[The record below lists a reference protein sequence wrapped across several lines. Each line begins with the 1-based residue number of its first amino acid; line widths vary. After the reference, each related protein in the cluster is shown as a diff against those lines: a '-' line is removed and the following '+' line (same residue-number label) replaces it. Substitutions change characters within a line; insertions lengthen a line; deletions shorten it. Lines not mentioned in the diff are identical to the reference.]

1 MMDDECRQ
9 GENGRAEIEAV
20 YLTFGDAGGD
30 GNGTMDAMYAAGN
43 SEEEGIIPNNM
54 NENYAKMLM
63 VVDGT
68 LPA

>member
-1 MMDDECRQ
+1 
-9 GENGRAEIEAV
+9 
-20 YLTFGDAGGD
+20 
-30 GNGTMDAMYAAGN
+30 MDAMDEAGN
-43 SEEEGIIPNNM
+43 SEEEGIIPDNV